1 MVFMAIK
8 RDKLTCD
15 SVSQTITK
23 PVSRENI
30 ETMNVASFLL
40 ALFLSE
46 TMGSALKII
55 DTHAHMPEM
64 HYKGCDL
71 EKEILVLRPLGKSQL

>member
-1 MVFMAIK
+1 
-8 RDKLTCD
+8 
-15 SVSQTITK
+15 
-23 PVSRENI
+23 
-30 ETMNVASFLL
+30 MNVASFLL